1 MTFPLPGPEKA
12 YCEGRQ
18 DRCSLAEDGC
28 PLFGRLLKPSRDGQR
43 RVQGC
48 GDPVARGKRNR
59 SKGDRAEKKAAGLVG
74 ATGANTRHEE
84 HRGGPVRY
92 ESKEGAQVGPIWTRF
107 QEARAQSEVARPIG
121 DHRPFVMIASP
132 VGTSEQL
139 LIVSS
144 KDWPQVVAAVAET
157 LA

>member
-1 MTFPLPGPEKA
+1 MSLPLPGPDKGG
-12 YCEGRQ
+12 CEGRQ
-18 DRCSLAEDGC
+18 DRCSAEGC
-28 PLFGRLLKPSRDGQR
+28 PLFGTLSKASRDGQR
-43 RVQGC
+43 RVRGC

-59 SKGDRAEKKAAGLVG
+59 AKGDKAERKAAKLVG

-107 QEARAQSEVARPIG
+107 QEARAQSEQSRSIG

-144 KDWPQVVAAVAET
+144 QVWAEVCVAVAEA